1 MEGLPLLSVI
11 NWGLAFLPILTV
23 LVLMMAFRWSGG
35 KAGAL
40 SCFIAAIVAIL
51 IFGANIKTVAMGV
64 TKGLWT
70 TVFVLYIIWGAMV
83 LYQVVYVSGGFKVI
97 GDTFTRLTRGNPGIK
112 LLTLGF
118 AFPSFV
124 QGVCGFGAPVAIA
137 APLLVGIGFDPIV
150 AAAAALI
157 GHAWS
162 VTFGSLGSS
171 YSVLITQTLAIDVP
185 EVAYQVA
192 VFAVIPIAIAGFLTP
207 WALIHMYGG
216 VRALRENWLG
226 ILIMGTSIAIVSII
240 MVLFI
245 TPYVASFTA
254 GLVTILVGGLVL
266 PRLTFYKQEA
276 GVPANI
282 PGESPIRKGD
292 KKKISFNVA
301 FSGYYAL
308 ILVVFGIYLTPLKP
322 LLNKYL
328 RVGLPTITTTTSF
341 GYTVEGEAA
350 YSSFKFLTSPG
361 TLIFVAAFL
370 AYLVYKFKG
379 LWPPDGWKRLVY
391 GAFQQAIGATI
402 TVMTMSMMAGVMLQ
416 TGMTSLLAFGT
427 AKFTGNAFPIF
438 SSFIGE
444 LGAFMTGSN
453 TNSNILFTMFQYD
466 VARFLGISIPIIL
479 GLQTTG
485 GAVGNMI
492 SPMNVALGSG
502 STNTVGRE
510 GEIMNKTLWYALIIC
525 LIVGIAGWFM
535 QFVIFPGFKWLLPLP

>member
-1 MEGLPLLSVI
+1 MEGLPPLSFV

-35 KAGAL
+35 KAGAF
-40 SCFIAAIVAIL
+40 SWFVAVIIATTV
-51 IFGANIKTVAMGV
+51 FGADIKTLAMGV

-83 LYQVVYVSGGFKVI
+83 LYQVVHIAGGFKVI
-97 GDTFTRLTRGNPGIK
+97 GSTFTRLTRGNPGIK

-137 APLLVGIGFDPIV
+137 APLLIGIGFNPIV
-150 AAAAALI
+150 AAATALI

-171 YSVLITQTLAIDVP
+171 YSVLVTQTLAINVP
-185 EVAYQVA
+185 EAAHQVA
-192 VFAVIPIAIAGFLTP
+192 VFAVIPIAVAGFLTP

-216 VRALRENWLG
+216 MKALRENWLG
-226 ILIMGTSIAIVSII
+226 ILVMGTTIATVSII
-240 MVLFI
+240 MVVFI

-254 GLVTILVGGLVL
+254 GLVTILVGGVIL
-266 PRLTFYKQEA
+266 PRLPFYKRRMDNTA
-276 GVPANI
+276 DI
-282 PGESPIRKGD
+282 PDESTAADRG
-292 KKKISFNVA
+292 KKRISFNVA

-308 ILVVFGIYLTPLKP
+308 ILVVFGVYLTPLKP

-341 GYTVEGEAA
+341 GYTVQGEAA

-370 AYLVYKFKG
+370 AYFVYRFKG
-379 LWPPDGWKRLVY
+379 LWPYDGWRRLVY
-391 GAFQQAIGATI
+391 GAFRQAIGATI
-402 TVMTMSMMAGVMLQ
+402 TVMTMSMMAGIMLQ

-427 AKFTGNAFPIF
+427 ASFTGNAFPIF
-438 SSFIGE
+438 SAFIGE

-510 GEIMNKTLWYALIIC
+510 GEIMSKTLWYALIIC
-525 LIVGIAGWFM
+525 LIVGVVGWVM
-535 QFVIFPGFKWLLPLP
+535 QFVIFTDVEWLLPLP